1 MTKKLIYLDD
11 AIDAVEYWHGVDAS
25 EALEKLPSAQPDV
38 ATDINV
44 GDTISRQQAIDTMQM
59 FIDSLDKESPAYKS
73 LRVAFNRCIIELKKI
88 PSAQP
93 HWIPCSEGMPLT
105 YEGDIPVVETYIVT
119 VSVDG
124 VLFVDKAYSFG
135 TYIDGFWDTVND
147 WDEGNDVH
155 VLAWMPLPEPY
166 RGENE

>member
-1 MTKKLIYLDD
+1 MTLKERASCINTIELLKRMAYN
-11 AIDAVEYWHGVDAS
+11 VHGLMDVVDA
-25 EALEKLPSAQPDV
+25 E
-38 ATDINV
+38 NC
-44 GDTISRQQAIDTMQM
+44 
-59 FIDSLDKESPAYKS
+59 DK
-73 LRVAFNRCIIELKKI
+73 IIKMLNDDN
-88 PSAQP
+88 P
-93 HWIPCSEGMPLT
+93 HWTPCSEKLPLT

-155 VLAWMPLPEPY
+155 VLAWMSLPEAY
-166 RGENE
+166 TGGGDA